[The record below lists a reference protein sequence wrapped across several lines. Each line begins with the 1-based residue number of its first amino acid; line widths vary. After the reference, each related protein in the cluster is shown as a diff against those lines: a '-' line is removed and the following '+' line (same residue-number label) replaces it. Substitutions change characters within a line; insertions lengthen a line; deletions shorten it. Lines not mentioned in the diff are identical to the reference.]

1 MRITLSILL
10 GLFLVAAPVGAIA
23 AKPAPRAPVLHPVR
37 GACHDGKRQKAAKK
51 CLVKIAGSRLRQP
64 PRLTPTPTITLTARQ
79 IRQNGHTTLCGAL
92 RQVAAAEVTGCGD
105 PPSD

>member
-10 GLFLVAAPVGAIA
+10 GLFLAAAPVGAFA
-23 AKPAPRAPVLHPVR
+23 EKPAPRTPMLHPVR

-51 CLVKIAGSRLRQP
+51 CLMKIAGSRLRQSP
-64 PRLTPTPTITLTARQ
+64 KLTPTPTTILTAKQ

-92 RQVAAAEVTGCGD
+92 RQVAAAEVTGCQ
-105 PPSD
+105 